1 MKEITAMR
9 KKINNYICF
18 MVLFLCSL
26 PAFGYE
32 IPSYDVAYDKDVI
45 VPLPYLKPKGVAA
58 IPIHSRLS
66 VKIDKLVINGK
77 KRIRGKRIWW
87 WMGADETYALLNHQ
101 VADTKEGIE
110 NLDMSWDVEKADEG
124 YKLVYSSLI
133 HSVPTIYEIPSTA
146 EEVFMTYR
154 IKFPDGS
161 FSTENTICFKL
172 SWPESL

>member
-1 MKEITAMR
+1 
-9 KKINNYICF
+9 
-18 MVLFLCSL
+18 
-26 PAFGYE
+26 
-32 IPSYDVAYDKDVI
+32 
-45 VPLPYLKPKGVAA
+45 
-58 IPIHSRLS
+58 
-66 VKIDKLVINGK
+66 
-77 KRIRGKRIWW
+77 
-87 WMGADETYALLNHQ
+87 MGADETYALLNHQ

-133 HSVPTIYEIPSTA
+133 QPVPTIYEIPSTA

>member
-1 MKEITAMR
+1 M
-9 KKINNYICF
+9 
-18 MVLFLCSL
+18 
-26 PAFGYE
+26 
-32 IPSYDVAYDKDVI
+32 
-45 VPLPYLKPKGVAA
+45 
-58 IPIHSRLS
+58 
-66 VKIDKLVINGK
+66 GK

-146 EEVFMTYR
+146 EEVFMKYR

-172 SWPESL
+172 SWPESLLYSWEN

>member
-1 MKEITAMR
+1 
-9 KKINNYICF
+9 

-101 VADTKEGIE
+101 VADTKEGTDE
-110 NLDMSWDVEKADEG
+110 SFKNLSAGLDVVGYAFADL
-124 YKLVYSSLI
+124 KLAS
-133 HSVPTIYEIPSTA
+133 H
-146 EEVFMTYR
+146 YR
-154 IKFPDGS
+154 
-161 FSTENTICFKL
+161 
-172 SWPESL
+172 